1 MFVDKSRT
9 TNRKLLMTVKVSVLY
24 WQNKDLER
32 ATEAVAVKSE
42 NIIAQSAV
50 KEKGI
55 QNKGEF

>member
-1 MFVDKSRT
+1 
-9 TNRKLLMTVKVSVLY
+9 MTVKVSVLY